1 MTETPI
7 LDRLR
12 ARQEQEDR
20 MTAHFEKAEKIAYE
34 ESRKAAGWY
43 LEDVLE
49 TLPAHNKVLGDCTA
63 YELRQWK
70 EVRDQIDKYLWW

>member
-12 ARQEQEDR
+12 ARQERADKID
-20 MTAHFEKAEKIAYE
+20 AHYEEAEKIAYE

-49 TLPAHNKVLGDCTA
+49 NLPAHNKVLSDCTVT
-63 YELRQWK
+63 ELREWK
-70 EVRDQIDKYLWW
+70 QMRDQIDKYLWW